1 MECTSLVSSMR
12 TRTAY
17 TVTYLPTR
25 SKGSRYTNQ
34 NSAVGRWSLTGTMV
48 GLCGRRPMRSTSPM
62 RTVNLWMN
70 LTGAERWS
78 TMKKQETE
86 KINRET
92 IMQLYYLL
100 ADIQKIEER
109 LMNLKKEAG
118 YLVQDLM
125 EKSL

>member
-1 MECTSLVSSMR
+1 
-12 TRTAY
+12 
-17 TVTYLPTR
+17 
-25 SKGSRYTNQ
+25 
-34 NSAVGRWSLTGTMV
+34 
-48 GLCGRRPMRSTSPM
+48 
-62 RTVNLWMN
+62 
-70 LTGAERWS
+70 
-78 TMKKQETE
+78 MKKQDTE

>member
-1 MECTSLVSSMR
+1 
-12 TRTAY
+12 
-17 TVTYLPTR
+17 
-25 SKGSRYTNQ
+25 
-34 NSAVGRWSLTGTMV
+34 
-48 GLCGRRPMRSTSPM
+48 M